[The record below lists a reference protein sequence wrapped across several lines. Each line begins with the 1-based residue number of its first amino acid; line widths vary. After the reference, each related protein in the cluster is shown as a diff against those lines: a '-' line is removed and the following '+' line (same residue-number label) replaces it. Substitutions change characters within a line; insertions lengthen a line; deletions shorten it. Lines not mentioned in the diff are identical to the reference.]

1 MAVSSWR
8 RILQCIVIMQY
19 FLRLLKLL
27 KLAVYKLD
35 LSSVTRCYGALDHGL
50 NLHGNIPL
58 NRSQS
63 DPNTVC

>member
-35 LSSVTRCYGALDHGL
+35 LSRGGGVLLGVTVR
-50 NLHGNIPL
+50 
-58 NRSQS
+58 
-63 DPNTVC
+63 